1 MEFKLE
7 QFSGDQ
13 IYAGRQLF
21 KTPAE
26 FVLGVARLDQLPI
39 TDMPEVAFAGRSNV
53 GKSSLIKRPD
63 RTKGACQNLKHTGT
77 NPAAEL
83 F

>member
-26 FVLGVARLDQLPI
+26 FVLGVARLPKPQTHRDEP
-39 TDMPEVAFAGRSNV
+39 
-53 GKSSLIKRPD
+53 SS
-63 RTKGACQNLKHTGT
+63 
-77 NPAAEL
+77 
-83 F
+83 